1 MTQAMTKKKGRMTML
16 RESTFARSRPLGLG
30 LSLLLAGCGAES
42 PKPKAKTAGDE
53 NDQVIGGGGEES
65 TGLGSGAGKVNPEQI
80 MPKAKKREISDDQRA
95 DFDKAMAR
103 YLSAKKSG
111 GLSGG
116 ECTSVADAFKSAA
129 DGTPVLLEALFNQGA
144 VLQECGREE
153 DAVRIWQG
161 MSEGKTKYGPAM
173 TNLGYIAWKNGEPGR
188 AEGAVRARDRGRP
201 AAHRRGAQ
209 QSGADPARQG
219 APRELVRREEAV
231 RRPGG
236 QPPAHRAGARQQ
248 QPAGLRDAGVHL
260 LRDEHAGDG
269 QAGRQSGHQEGGR
282 DRDRQVRGGEGRG
295 GRRGQGRGKGKK
307 KEKKKD
313 SGKDSGDD
321 DGKLAKEVDVRE
333 VGTGVTASMKI
344 NLAVVH
350 NTLGLVE
357 LKRKNIS
364 PAITQFRKAVDMNP
378 AFNEARLN
386 LAALSLNNRDYKTA
400 EENFRAVL
408 QAQPK
413 NYEASIGLGVALRGG
428 KKIEEAETQYNDAQ
442 KLDPSNPSS
451 YFNLGL
457 LYQDYKDGQKPTLQ
471 KAQSLLPAVPV
482 PRQRVDARAGCRRT
496 PQKRI
501 KDIDEIYV
509 ALEEAAKMQA
519 EAEEMQRKAEE
530 QQKQMEEQM
539 KKQEAD
545 DAAAAAAAK
554 NKAAAPAPGEG
565 AAPAG
570 GEAPKDGAKDQAKP
584 EGGAAA
590 PPADDA
596 GAEAARREEEKGQEV
611 VRPPNFLGTEGAIDC
626 LQVCSRDRLTQCR
639 TRPRKTRT

>member
-1 MTQAMTKKKGRMTML
+1 MKEKGRMTMFRRIDL
-16 RESTFARSRPLGLG
+16 RAITTAGLG

-80 MPKAKKREISDDQRA
+80 MPKAKKREISEDQRA

-103 YLSAKKSG
+103 YQSAKKSG
-111 GLSGG
+111 GLAGG

-129 DGTPVLLEALFNQGA
+129 SGTPVLLEALFNQGA

-188 AEGAVRARDRGRP
+188 AEGLFARAIE
-201 AAHRRGAQ
+201 
-209 QSGADPARQG
+209 ADPLHTVEARNNLAQI
-219 APRELVRREEAV
+219 
-231 RRPGG
+231 
-236 QPPAHRAGARQQ
+236 
-248 QPAGLRDAGVHL
+248 LRDKARHASSS
-260 LRDEHAGDG
+260 DEKKQYVG
-269 QAGRQSGHQEGGR
+269 QAVSHLRTVLALDSNNLQAFATLAFIYYEMNMMEMAKLVGNQAIAKADEIATGKFAEEKAEEVAEGKA
-282 DRDRQVRGGEGRG
+282 
-295 GRRGQGRGKGKK
+295 GKGKK

-313 SGKDSGDD
+313 SGKDSADD
-321 DGKLAKEVDVRE
+321 DGKLAKDVDVRE

-386 LAALSLNNRDYKTA
+386 LAAVSLKNRDYKTA

-471 KAQSLLPAVPV
+471 KAQSYY
-482 PRQRVDARAGCRRT
+482 RQFLSHANGSTPDGLQKDA
-496 PQKRI
+496 QKRI

-554 NKAAAPAPGEG
+554 NKAAAPAPAEG

-596 GAEAARREEEKGQEV
+596 GSKPSGKKKKG
-611 VRPPNFLGTEGAIDC
+611 
-626 LQVCSRDRLTQCR
+626 
-639 TRPRKTRT
+639 KK